1 MIKRFCFSAFITIH
15 ICFSAFSQSDIT
27 LEAKLKEV
35 NPEGIE
41 TIIRSIEKINEN
53 YVSVSC
59 WDNLKI

>member
-15 ICFSAFSQSDIT
+15 IFFSAFSQSDIT